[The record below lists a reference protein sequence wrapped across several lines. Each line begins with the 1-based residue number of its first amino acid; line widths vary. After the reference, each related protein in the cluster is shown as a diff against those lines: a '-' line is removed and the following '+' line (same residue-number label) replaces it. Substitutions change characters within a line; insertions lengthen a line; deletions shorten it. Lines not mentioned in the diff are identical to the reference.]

1 MLAGSIAKPERL
13 LHLQIKKLVRVR
25 LPAVQA
31 PSQKDPALFQQAD
44 EFLYAPARFSI
55 ANPFNE
61 PAGFNPPGSSAFE
74 SALVTVRAVY
84 CVEVQAVSQIARKAG
99 RFPRGIG

>member
-13 LHLQIKKLVRVR
+13 TQLKIKKFVRVR
-25 LPAVQA
+25 PPAVQA
-31 PSQKDPALFQQAD
+31 PSQKDSALFQQAD

-61 PAGFNPPGSSAFE
+61 PAGFSPP
-74 SALVTVRAVY
+74 
-84 CVEVQAVSQIARKAG
+84 
-99 RFPRGIG
+99 